1 MAVLEAGATRVGTG
15 VVELSVPK
23 VGPAEVDVEALVP
36 LRLAPLARPGAGTQG
51 GGTNGAL

>member
-15 VVELSVPK
+15 VAELSVPK